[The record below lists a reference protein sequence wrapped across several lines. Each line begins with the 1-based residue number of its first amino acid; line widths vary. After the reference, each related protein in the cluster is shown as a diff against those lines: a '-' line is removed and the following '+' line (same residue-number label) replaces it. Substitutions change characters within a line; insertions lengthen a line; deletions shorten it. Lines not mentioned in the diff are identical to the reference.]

1 MKYKQISRALLIP
14 LGVAV
19 IASSP
24 APAFAQLEEIVVT
37 ARKREE
43 SLQNIPVSVLAIS
56 GQQIEEQGLYDLA
69 ALAP

>member
-1 MKYKQISRALLIP
+1 MKYKQISRALLS